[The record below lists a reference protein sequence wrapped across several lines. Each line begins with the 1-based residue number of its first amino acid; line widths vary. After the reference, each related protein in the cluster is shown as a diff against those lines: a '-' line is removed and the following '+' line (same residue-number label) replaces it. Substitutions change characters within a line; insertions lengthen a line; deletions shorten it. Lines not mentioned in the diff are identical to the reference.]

1 MEPLEGGAPAE
12 QSAPARNPGIRAIPS
27 VREHLPSAVFGAAV
41 PLAVYFLVRGHVD
54 GDTQAL
60 IIAGAFSV
68 AWVLFQAARQRR
80 VDLVGTIVLFGFAVG
95 VLSSTLLGG
104 NAYVLK
110 IRDAAFT
117 AAFGAFLIVTLFTQG
132 RPALFYVGRYL
143 SAGRDPV
150 KSAAYDMLHDAPAG
164 RRSFRVLSV
173 VWGIG
178 LIVEATCRMV
188 IADILPTGTFLAVS
202 PFITA
207 GVLGSLFGFTVI
219 YARRAQMAALTTQI
233 AVEGEDGPAVPS

>member
-1 MEPLEGGAPAE
+1 MEPPEGGAPAE
-12 QSAPARNPGIRAIPS
+12 QPAPTRNPGIQAIPS

-41 PLAVYFLVRGHVD
+41 PLAVYFLVRGHVN

-104 NAYVLK
+104 NSYVLK

-150 KSAAYDMLHDAPAG
+150 KSAAYDTLHDLPAG
-164 RRSFRVLSV
+164 RHSFRVLSV

-188 IADILPTGTFLAVS
+188 IADVLPTGTFLAVS

-207 GVLGSLFGFTVI
+207 GLLGSLFGFTVI
-219 YARRAQMAALTTQI
+219 YARRAQMAALTTQVG
-233 AVEGEDGPAVPS
+233 VEGEDEPAAPS